1 MKGLLTTLGLVLF
14 ASNLSAQG
22 GFLGVRLQEYD
33 GPGTVVREV
42 IIPSAAE
49 IMGLQSG
56 DLMLSISGRKTPDI
70 DTVIEVVGSFAPGD
84 IVTIDFS
91 REGVRMQCRGLLGRN
106 PSAVFNRGL
115 SLPANTFPVFP
126 DLLDMQNL
134 QNLPDIH
141 DMLELFD
148 NMEFQMQGA
157 SGHQVQITYP
167 ESTPAT
173 ERESLIAE
181 ARETYGDDVSV
192 EFRGNSHMVE
202 IRSTYSNTDD
212 DIPLI
217 LDLESLL
224 DGAKFETVAPQ
235 LDAAE
240 ESLSLEAA
248 LETGKPVLLDFTAEW
263 CMPCKMLASQVI
275 DNPEYAELMNS
286 FAVVR
291 VDIDEQADLAARYR
305 VRGIPD
311 LRILSASGEEMA
323 RSIGFNGKDEVAT
336 WLQQQL
342 AKALADSP
350 GSKQFTPSEGASSDR
365 ERLRQELRQEME
377 KLRAE
382 LQELRD
388 ELSRLPM

>member
-1 MKGLLTTLGLVLF
+1 MKVLLATLGLVLF
-14 ASNLSAQG
+14 ASSLPAQG
-22 GFLGVRLQEYD
+22 GFLGVRLQEND
-33 GPGTVVREV
+33 GPGTEVREV

-49 IMGLQSG
+49 IMGLQAG
-56 DLMLSISGRKTPDI
+56 DLLLSISGRNTPDI
-70 DTVIEVVGSFAPGD
+70 DTVREVVGSFASGD
-84 IVTIDFS
+84 IVTVGFL
-91 REGVRMQCRGLLGRN
+91 RAGERMQIRGLLGRN
-106 PSAVFNRGL
+106 PSAVNNRGL
-115 SLPANTFPVFP
+115 GLLPNSFPLFP
-126 DLLDMQNL
+126 ELPNLLDTPEMS
-134 QNLPDIH
+134 
-141 DMLELFD
+141 ELLD
-148 NMEFQMQGA
+148 NIEVQIKGA

-181 ARETYGDDVSV
+181 ARETYGDEVIV
-192 EFRGNSHMVE
+192 EFRGNSHLVE
-202 IRSTYSNTDD
+202 IQSTYSNSDVE
-212 DIPLI
+212 IPLI
-217 LDLESLL
+217 VDLESLL
-224 DGAKFETVAPQ
+224 EGAKFETVAPQ
-235 LDAAE
+235 LGAEE

-323 RSIGFNGKDEVAT
+323 RSIGFKGQDEVAT

-342 AKALADSP
+342 AKSLADSP
-350 GSKQFTPSEGASSDR
+350 GSIQFTPSEGVSSDR

-377 KLRAE
+377 RLRTE

-388 ELSRLPM
+388 ELSRLPR

>member
-1 MKGLLTTLGLVLF
+1 MKVLLATLGLVLF
-14 ASNLSAQG
+14 ASSLPAQG
-22 GFLGVRLQEYD
+22 GFLGVRLQEND
-33 GPGTVVREV
+33 GPGTEVREV

-49 IMGLQSG
+49 IMGLQAG
-56 DLMLSISGRKTPDI
+56 DLLLSISGRNTPDI
-70 DTVIEVVGSFAPGD
+70 DTVIDVVGSFASGD
-84 IVTIDFS
+84 IVTVGFL
-91 REGVRMQCRGLLGRN
+91 RAGERMQIRGVLGRN
-106 PSAVFNRGL
+106 PSAVNNRGL
-115 SLPANTFPVFP
+115 GLLPNLPGIP
-126 DLLDMQNL
+126 DMSELLDNIEVQ
-134 QNLPDIH
+134 IK
-141 DMLELFD
+141 
-148 NMEFQMQGA
+148 GA

-173 ERESLIAE
+173 ERESLIAG
-181 ARETYGDDVSV
+181 ARETYGDDVIV
-192 EFRGNSHMVE
+192 EFRGNSHLVE
-202 IRSTYSNTDD
+202 IQSTYSNSDVE
-212 DIPLI
+212 IPLI
-217 LDLESLL
+217 VDLESLL
-224 DGAKFETVAPQ
+224 EGAKFETVAPQ
-235 LDAAE
+235 LGAEE

-323 RSIGFNGKDEVAT
+323 RSIGFKGQDEVAT

-350 GSKQFTPSEGASSDR
+350 GSIQFTPSEGASSDR

-377 KLRAE
+377 RLRTE

-388 ELSRLPM
+388 ELSRLPR